1 MAVKRYKIGVIGLGA
16 RGETFAR
23 TLYKGTPRT
32 ELFALCDI
40 DADRMEKFC
49 DFCELKDAARFTDP
63 AEFFAQKGMD
73 AVIITTP
80 DFTHRD
86 VALQAIAAGKPFYLE
101 KPMDVTVE
109 RSRDILRAARAA
121 NVPSFMGF
129 NMRLGAGYIR
139 IKECLESGML
149 GQILHIEGLEHVGVA
164 HGASFMRRYHRYR
177 AQSGGFLN
185 TKSSHDMD
193 MMQWLIGHQN
203 KLKRVAAFGGCNVFV
218 PQKAPA
224 KYCHECERLETCPYV
239 DRAGFVFPV
248 GGKDPIHHRNEKIYG
263 GDLCVYTDDKDIID
277 NMTVIFEWD
286 SGIRGNFN
294 LQLFNPPEGVGRMIK
309 IFGEKGTLEY
319 GGGKIVIRQAP
330 SGNLIEITPKGYQ
343 TVHGKGDPQMIGLF
357 IDAIEGRCDP
367 TMRLE
372 AGLSASILALKAEEA
387 MISGKVLEIDPALYD
402 V

>member
-1 MAVKRYKIGVIGLGA
+1 VKRYKIGVIGLGA

-23 TLYKGTPRT
+23 SLYKGSPRA
-32 ELFALCDI
+32 ELFGLCDI

-49 DFCELKDAARFTDP
+49 SYCELKDARRFTSPDD
-63 AEFFAQKGMD
+63 FFSQPDMD

-86 VALQAIAAGKPFYLE
+86 VALQAIAANKHFYLE

-109 RSRDILRAARAA
+109 HCRDIIRAARKT
-121 NVPSFMGF
+121 NVRSFMGF

-139 IKECLESGML
+139 MKQYVDSGIL
-149 GQILHIEGLEHVGVA
+149 GQIVHIEGLEHIGVA

-177 AQSGGFLN
+177 AQSGGLLN

-193 MMQWLIGHQN
+193 IMQWLIGHEH
-203 KLKRVAAFGGCNVFV
+203 KLKRVAAFGGCNVLV

-224 KYCHECERLETCPYV
+224 RYCHECDRLGSCPYE

-248 GGKDPIHHRNEKIYG
+248 GGKLPIHHRDGKTYG
-263 GDLCVYTDDKDIID
+263 GDLCVYTDDKDICD
-277 NMTVIFEWD
+277 NMTSIFEWD

-294 LQLFNPPEGVGRMIK
+294 LQLFNAPDGVSRATK
-309 IFGEKGTLEY
+309 IFGEKGLMEFR
-319 GGGKIVIRQAP
+319 GGKIVIREAP
-330 SGNLIEITPKGYQ
+330 SGNLIEVTPRGYEV
-343 TVHGKGDPQMIGLF
+343 VHGKGDPQMIALF
-357 IDAIEGRCDP
+357 IDAIEGRGDP

-372 AGLSASILALKAEEA
+372 AGLSAALMALKAEEA
-387 MISGKVLEIDPALYD
+387 MLKGQVVDVEPSLYD